1 MSAGS
6 PAVSVVVPLFNEEE
20 NVPILQGELTAA
32 LSGLDYEIIFVD
44 DGSRSHGGENRKRSA
59 DSLCV
64 SKKRRPKRGHVCG
77 IECGARRHRC
87 IDRW

>member
-20 NVPILQGELTAA
+20 NVPLLQAELTSA

-44 DGSRSHGGENRKRSA
+44 DGSTDGTVRRITPDPRVRLVQFERNAGQSA
-59 DSLCV
+59 
-64 SKKRRPKRGHVCG
+64 
-77 IECGARRHRC
+77 AM
-87 IDRW
+87 